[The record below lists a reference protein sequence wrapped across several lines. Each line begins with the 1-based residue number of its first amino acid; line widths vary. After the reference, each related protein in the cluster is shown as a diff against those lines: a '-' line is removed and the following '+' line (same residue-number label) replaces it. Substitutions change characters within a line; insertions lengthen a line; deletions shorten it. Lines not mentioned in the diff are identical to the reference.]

1 VAMSIDLAQH
11 PQPYEFVGGPHDGR
25 RMEVAPPPEDGM
37 ELVVHT
43 VGRLA
48 PAEFYILRADGRF
61 HYNTPPTDGAF
72 ESLLVD

>member
-1 VAMSIDLAQH
+1 VAISLDPTQH

-25 RMEVAPPPEDGM
+25 LLAVAPPAEDGL

-48 PAEFYILRADGRF
+48 PAEFYILEPDGRF
-61 HYNTPPTDGAF
+61 HYSTPPRDGAF
-72 ESLLVD
+72 EALLAD